1 MYRSDVYVRLSV
13 NVKLASAVHCMSVLV
28 SSTGVTK
35 YSGRRSSKRLH
46 TRTHT
51 RTRTHT
57 HAHTRTHTHTH
68 TLSLSLTHTHTL
80 SHTRTHTLVQDDKKH
95 DDDILDAAVA
105 KTSTPAQKLAAL
117 DWTPWPTR
125 VQPVES
131 TTRYIQFIFMKPH
144 MSIYTYVY
152 KCIYVHTYI

>member
-1 MYRSDVYVRLSV
+1 MHIYMNMYMYTCIHICILYLDACFYRWRDEIQQ
-13 NVKLASAVHCMSVLV
+13 A
-28 SSTGVTK
+28 GVTK
-35 YSGRRSSKRLH
+35 YNSRRSSKRLH
-46 TRTHT
+46 THARPRTHK
-51 RTRTHT
+51 H
-57 HAHTRTHTHTH
+57 THTHTH
-68 TLSLSLTHTHTL
+68 TL
-80 SHTRTHTLVQDDKKH
+80 VQDDENH
-95 DDDILDAAVA
+95 DDDIGDAVDA
-105 KTSTPAQKLAAL
+105 KTPTPAQKLAAL